1 MSNKPS
7 NYRWTVCGLL
17 FFATTVN
24 YLDRQV
30 LSLLAPQLTE
40 SFHWTNAD
48 YANITTIF
56 QLVYALSMLAAG
68 RFIDRVGTKKGYM
81 IAITVWSIG
90 AMMHAFSE
98 EMGAAAMPLLG
109 LVGLYAVP
117 ASVLGFMISRAVL
130 GLGEAGNFPAAIK
143 VTAEHFEPKERA
155 FATGIF
161 NSGANIGAILA
172 PLTVPWMAE
181 MWGWQTAFI
190 LVGAVGFLWI
200 FFWQMMY
207 RPAATMATE
216 LTSVVASEP
225 DASEDDA
232 SALPTGTSV
241 LRSSAA
247 WAFIMGKF
255 FTDGVWWFF
264 LFWLPKYL
272 DAQYQ
277 MKGTAIITPLIV
289 LYSLTMV
296 GSIGG
301 GWLPSLFIKKG
312 YQTLRARIISMGSI
326 AILPLLVLLAQPL
339 GGISFWV
346 PVLCIGLGA
355 AAHQAWSANL
365 YTLVSDLFPKNKIA
379 RIVGIGGM
387 AGGLGSIL
395 LTQVAG
401 KVFDYYDAQNNIS
414 LGYTYVFIYCAIAY
428 LGAWFCI
435 RLLLRHQ
442 LKNAVN

>member
-68 RFIDRVGTKKGYM
+68 RFIDRVGTKRGYL
-81 IAITVWSIG
+81 IAISVWSIG

-98 EMGAAAMPLLG
+98 EMGAAALPLLG

-181 MWGWQTAFI
+181 FWGWQTAFI
-190 LVGAVGFLWI
+190 LVGAVGFIWI
-200 FFWQMMY
+200 FFWQIMY
-207 RPAATMATE
+207 KPAVQSTAESTAVE
-216 LTSVVASEP
+216 SISESDQQVA
-225 DASEDDA
+225 DANTPS
-232 SALPTGTSV
+232 TGV
-241 LRSSAA
+241 LKSTAA
-247 WAFIMGKF
+247 WAFIAGKF

-277 MKGTAIITPLIV
+277 MKGTEIITPLIV

-312 YQTLRARIISMGSI
+312 YTTLRARTVSMGGI

-339 GGISFWV
+339 GGISYWV
-346 PVLCIGLGA
+346 PVLCIGFGA

-395 LTQVAG
+395 LTQIAG

-414 LGYTYVFIYCAIAY
+414 LGYTYIFIYCAIAY
-428 LGAWFCI
+428 IGAWFCI
-435 RLLLRHQ
+435 RMLLRQQ
-442 LKNAVN
+442 LKNAIN